1 MQQEAR
7 DDYGFG
13 LQKGTKNSFSLGAL
27 TCQKRVSFGLKV
39 DGKEL
44 TIKGD
49 FLTPQISTQT
59 KIYNAYQDLGELTQQ
74 HTLSLSLSL
83 PLSCVKYNGKN
94 CLKIWFKQT
103 YMSCFELEGLKHKNP
118 FEAVRRG
125 PREKGQICNTSTKGL
140 RRTRLSKI

>member
-1 MQQEAR
+1 MQQDAR
-7 DDYGFG
+7 DGYGFG
-13 LQKGTKNSFSLGAL
+13 LQMGTKKSFSLGSL
-27 TCQKRVSFGLKV
+27 TCQQTMCFGLKV

-59 KIYNAYQDLGELTQQ
+59 KIYNAYQDLGELPQQ
-74 HTLSLSLSL
+74 HTHSLSPSL
-83 PLSCVKYNGKN
+83 FFSYVKYNGKN

-103 YMSCFELEGLKHKNP
+103 YMSCFELEDLKHKNP

-125 PREKGQICNTSTKGL
+125 PREKGQICFW
-140 RRTRLSKI
+140 RLLGH